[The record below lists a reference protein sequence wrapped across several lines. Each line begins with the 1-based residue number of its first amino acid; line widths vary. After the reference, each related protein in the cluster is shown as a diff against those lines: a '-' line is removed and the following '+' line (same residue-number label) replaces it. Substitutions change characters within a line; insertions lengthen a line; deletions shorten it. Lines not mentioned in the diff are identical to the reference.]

1 MNTKKQELL
10 EAERQL
16 REKLRQKRS
25 ANVFKLDEGDVV
37 KKIEKIVP
45 PQPQIQPVKP
55 IENLETELA
64 ILEKEIDSATNK
76 VVNLAEK
83 HWITPQ
89 KVSQLWDLIEAAN
102 EADFQPKEII
112 EALEKWKILN
122 VWLEGF
128 EYFKILKV
136 CTSATGKN
144 ICIVNL
150 KKTWWKKWKT
160 DLLIRLPIHHKWTL
174 ELYSSKTQELMGR
187 FKIQFIKLNEK
198 TLLEKALWALWF

>member
-1 MNTKKQELL
+1 MNNNNQELID
-10 EAERQL
+10 AQRQL
-16 REKLRQKRS
+16 REKLQQKRS
-25 ANVFKLDEGDVV
+25 ANVFKLDGDHMQRKV
-37 KKIEKIVP
+37 ETIVTP
-45 PQPQIQPVKP
+45 SPQIKHPPKV
-55 IENLETELA
+55 ENFNQELEL
-64 ILEKEIDSATNK
+64 LEKEIDAATNK
-76 VVNLAEK
+76 VVNLSQK
-83 HWITPQ
+83 HWVTPQ

-102 EADFQPKEII
+102 ESDFQPKEII
-112 EALEKWKILN
+112 EALERGKILN

-136 CTSATGKN
+136 CTSESGKN
-144 ICIVNL
+144 ICVVNL

-187 FKIQFIKLNEK
+187 FKIQYIKLNEK

>member
-1 MNTKKQELL
+1 MNNNNQELID
-10 EAERQL
+10 AERQL
-16 REKLRQKRS
+16 REKLQQRRS
-25 ANVFKLDEGDVV
+25 ANIFKLDMGDTAKNVQSIV
-37 KKIEKIVP
+37 TPTRVAPAPQKIEDFN
-45 PQPQIQPVKP
+45 Q
-55 IENLETELA
+55 ELEL
-64 ILEKEIDSATNK
+64 LEKEIDAATNK
-76 VVNLAEK
+76 VVNLSEK
-83 HWITPQ
+83 HWVTPQ

-102 EADFQPKEII
+102 ESDFQPKEII
-112 EALEKWKILN
+112 KALERGKILN

-144 ICIVNL
+144 ICVVNL

-160 DLLIRLPIHHKWTL
+160 DLLIRLPIYNQWTL

-187 FKIQFIKLNEK
+187 FKIQYIKLNEK